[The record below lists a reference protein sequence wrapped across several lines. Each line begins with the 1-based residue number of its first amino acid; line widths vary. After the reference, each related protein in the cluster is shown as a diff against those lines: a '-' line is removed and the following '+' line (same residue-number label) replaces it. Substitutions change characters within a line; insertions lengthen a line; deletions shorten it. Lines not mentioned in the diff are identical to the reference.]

1 MRFGAAACAGMLA
14 SMAHAAPIPRRL
26 PDVDAAGALFARADR
41 ARRLCLSRRDH
52 RLLGLRHAR
61 AQSVDSVPLA
71 IRDIAAHA
79 LALDAAAVVM
89 AHNHPSGDPT
99 PSSADADATRLLA
112 RALATIE
119 VRLIDHLVVAAGG
132 IASFRRLGLL

>member
-1 MRFGAAACAGMLA
+1 
-14 SMAHAAPIPRRL
+14 MAHHPRARPRRL
-26 PDVDAAGALFARADR
+26 IDTDAAGLLFASLIR
-41 ARRLCLSRRDH
+41 ARTEVVAFAYLAADH

-61 AQSVDSVPLA
+61 SPNPESIKLA
-71 IRDIAAHA
+71 IRDVAAHA

-99 PSSADADATRLLA
+99 PSAADRDATRRIA
-112 RALATIE
+112 RALAALE
-119 VRLIDHLVVAAGG
+119 VRLLDHLVIAAGG